1 MVYLHYFQLSM
12 AGSCVRGIAFVGWGT
27 LRPHLF
33 LGLVVYLLS
42 KYGQP
47 VLFIMVSPPKF
58 TPSPSSFFFLQERS
72 LNIIRQ
78 TNMHSGYHFILL
90 DKDIFQTRSKSCS
103 EKSGLNYGFGN
114 IKRLLLCHF
123 PCLVFVY
130 FT

>member
-12 AGSCVRGIAFVGWGT
+12 AGSHVRGITFVGWGM

-58 TPSPSSFFFLQERS
+58 TPSPFSFFFLQERS

-78 TNMHSGYHFILL
+78 TNTHSGYHFILL
-90 DKDIFQTRSKSCS
+90 YIDIFQTRSKACR
-103 EKSGLNYGFGN
+103 EESGLNYGLEN
-114 IKRLLLCHF
+114 IKRLLLCHL